1 MYRDSGM
8 LTVLNGELPD
18 YLPLVLEFCALVD
31 RRGSLGLAG
40 VPSFMSL
47 RLAMKDACP
56 TRVVAASARPF
67 PASPETQ
74 GRGPADAGYGPP
86 SRLLA

>member
-31 RRGSLGLAG
+31 RRKAVLLCKRT
-40 VPSFMSL
+40 VRPLSFFV
-47 RLAMKDACP
+47 CP
-56 TRVVAASARPF
+56 
-67 PASPETQ
+67 
-74 GRGPADAGYGPP
+74 
-86 SRLLA
+86 